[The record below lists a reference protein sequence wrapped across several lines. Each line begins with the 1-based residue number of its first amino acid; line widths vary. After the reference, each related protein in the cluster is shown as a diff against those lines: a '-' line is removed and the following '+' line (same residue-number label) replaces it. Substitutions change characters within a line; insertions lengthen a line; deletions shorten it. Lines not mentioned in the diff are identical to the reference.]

1 MRTCVLMATA
11 AADQPNIIHADLDAF
26 YASVE
31 QRDDPRLRGQP
42 TIVGAGIVLSASYEA
57 RATGVYTPMG
67 VNKALLLCPA
77 AVVVGPRFEAYSAA
91 SKAVFEIFES
101 TTPLVEGI
109 SIDEAFLDVH
119 GLEKLSGSSTEI
131 AARLREEVRQKVG
144 LPITVGVARTKHL
157 AKVASRVAKPDGLLI
172 VPLGGEMDFL
182 HPLPVERLWGVG
194 PATARKLHSG
204 GIHIVEDIAR
214 ADEAAIVALVGRA
227 AGNHLHSLASDRD
240 PRPVIRGRRRRTI
253 GSQHATG
260 LTRLRTE

>member
-1 MRTCVLMATA
+1 MTMCRLPHWLTARSTISLTPPSMPTSACMASAVPPLPRMVSTFRCAAAWSRSATSTRAPSLASRREVAPPMPSAPPVTIATLSFNRCMRRIEPGCAGMRTCVLMTTA

-67 VNKALLLCPA
+67 LNKALLLCPA

-131 AARLREEVRQKVG
+131 AARLR
-144 LPITVGVARTKHL
+144 
-157 AKVASRVAKPDGLLI
+157 
-172 VPLGGEMDFL
+172 
-182 HPLPVERLWGVG
+182 
-194 PATARKLHSG
+194 
-204 GIHIVEDIAR
+204 
-214 ADEAAIVALVGRA
+214 
-227 AGNHLHSLASDRD
+227 
-240 PRPVIRGRRRRTI
+240 
-253 GSQHATG
+253 
-260 LTRLRTE
+260 